1 MLKELSIRNAKR
13 QSKDYLLYFITLACT
28 VSFMYAFNS
37 LIFSDIMKVFPSIGV
52 LPYMITVASLLI
64 VLIIG
69 WMIGYMTKY
78 MLKKRSREL
87 SIYMISGISN
97 RSINKLIFYEN
108 ALIGFFAFALGL
120 PFGMLFSQLLKAIIN
135 SMFGMKYVLRLC
147 FSLNATAFTF
157 LYFLA
162 MLVFAIH
169 KNNTWIRK
177 ITLYDLLYYERQN
190 EKKLLHDGESA
201 ITLFLVSVLTGC
213 VGIFLMYTQPL
224 GNGYDI
230 LVGIVCLILFLTG
243 FFLSAPAFLIKQFGN
258 CEKWKYTKNRLVL
271 FRSFTAKIHSSS
283 IIMGILS
290 VLFMLSL
297 TFMGAGT
304 AVYIIADKNI
314 EQSVFDI
321 MILHKAET
329 QDFSAYENM
338 LSRNLPVQSSYAYSI
353 YTDNK
358 KSFLTARNNVISGTG
373 RSGYMS
379 YAEYQHDTYMKQSD
393 YKKLREILGLPSV
406 ELNPSFCYIHC
417 VPALEKSFKAL
428 IEQDESLS
436 CAEYLFAEDGIFCE
450 PFSQMDTYGNGL
462 DFCIIVPEQAVS
474 EMTTLYSLL
483 SVITQTPLDNR
494 ELQSIVEM
502 SSNLSILKRNIG
514 KTASDGSGVTAL
526 VENVDYLSGKWADK
540 EGLAHLYAMS
550 ICLLYLSLVFEI
562 TGAAILAAQ
571 ILSDREKKRRQ
582 DRILQQLGM
591 SVRDIGKSNDRQL
604 SMMFLL
610 PLLPALIIS
619 SCFVYVSAQKM
630 QLSAFHLPIFSS
642 NLWIAGS
649 LCASFAFFLLL
660 YGIYYIAARISYR
673 Q

>member
-1 MLKELSIRNAKR
+1 M
-13 QSKDYLLYFITLACT
+13 
-28 VSFMYAFNS
+28 
-37 LIFSDIMKVFPSIGV
+37 
-52 LPYMITVASLLI
+52 
-64 VLIIG
+64 
-69 WMIGYMTKY
+69 
-78 MLKKRSREL
+78 
-87 SIYMISGISN
+87 
-97 RSINKLIFYEN
+97 
-108 ALIGFFAFALGL
+108 
-120 PFGMLFSQLLKAIIN
+120 
-135 SMFGMKYVLRLC
+135 
-147 FSLNATAFTF
+147 
-157 LYFLA
+157 
-162 MLVFAIH
+162 
-169 KNNTWIRK
+169 
-177 ITLYDLLYYERQN
+177 
-190 EKKLLHDGESA
+190 
-201 ITLFLVSVLTGC
+201 
-213 VGIFLMYTQPL
+213 
-224 GNGYDI
+224 
-230 LVGIVCLILFLTG
+230 
-243 FFLSAPAFLIKQFGN
+243 
-258 CEKWKYTKNRLVL
+258 
-271 FRSFTAKIHSSS
+271 
-283 IIMGILS
+283 
-290 VLFMLSL
+290 
-297 TFMGAGT
+297 
-304 AVYIIADKNI
+304 
-314 EQSVFDI
+314 
-321 MILHKAET
+321 
-329 QDFSAYENM
+329 
-338 LSRNLPVQSSYAYSI
+338 
-353 YTDNK
+353 
-358 KSFLTARNNVISGTG
+358 
-373 RSGYMS
+373 
-379 YAEYQHDTYMKQSD
+379 
-393 YKKLREILGLPSV
+393 
-406 ELNPSFCYIHC
+406 
-417 VPALEKSFKAL
+417 

-591 SVRDIGKSNDRQL
+591 SVRDIEKSNDRQL